1 MTDPF
6 MRTTPPPLPRT
17 QPAAPPPAAFSVG
30 LVAIVAAVAVFAMLG
45 TLGVAAFLLWGGPR
59 KSVVTTTTAETTENA
74 AAATPDSASA
84 PGPAP
89 TTTDTGKGAPKTPRE
104 NDPFS
109 TPHPILPP
117 AETAP
122 KQKPEPSLFD
132 SFVDA
137 LDWRSAMNALDGAI
151 TPIVIGNM
159 SPENLARL
167 NVTIACPKP
176 ESTESV
182 SLVVTKEEG
191 QPTAWEIHTSAKEE
205 PPLLATLS
213 FQEDELRLT
222 PMPKALSFKPLQRLL
237 SRSVL
242 LFATDDTRYTKGV
255 FLCMPTSSPKRGS
268 NPTACSLSGS
278 TTINLGDDKYV
289 APPLRIDD
297 AARMHCR
304 LQWSSGGKP
313 SDFRVTFRQG
323 KNKVPATPPA
333 EFVSPVEID
342 GKPGVYNY
350 PIPLLPLEFGES
362 SVALKAEADFKNGI
376 IRIVPIITGKE
387 VPSWLTLENL
397 AGQNCAKVIGDEL
410 ESIKWSLGKY
420 DPSHREL
427 RRSIPNLATILKGL
441 SLEKKDEE
449 TALALCDAYT
459 NKHSFVSTM
468 IANDPR
474 SRDDKSIPM
483 REWEDFA
490 KEQEP
495 AFDEI
500 KELALAKVRH
510 LHDAFATLQDVQ
522 FQIDRIESDAWLE
535 NKAYPVPLFIA
546 ADAPPPTATPSR
558 VPTTPPVAASPAG
571 DN

>member
-137 LDWRSAMNALDGAI
+137 LDWRSAMTTLDGVI

-176 ESTESV
+176 EPDKSV
-182 SLVVTKEEG
+182 LLQVTKDDG
-191 QPTAWEIHTSAKEE
+191 QPETWNIHTSDGHQ
-205 PPLLATLS
+205 PSLATISL
-213 FQEDELRLT
+213 EEGKLRLT
-222 PMPKALSFKPLQRLL
+222 PKPLAAKTPALQRLL

-350 PIPLLPLEFGES
+350 PIPLLPLELGES

-397 AGQNCAKVIGDEL
+397 AGQKCDKVIETEL
-410 ESIKWSLGKY
+410 DKLKEDLATY
-420 DPSHREL
+420 QDYHRND
-427 RRSIPNLATILKGL
+427 RRTIPNMRDLFK
-441 SLEKKDEE
+441 SLEFEKDNEDK
-449 TALALCDAYT
+449 ANALCQEYT
-459 NKHSFVSTM
+459 DKHHEVNVKT
-468 IANDPR
+468 
-474 SRDDKSIPM
+474 IPIK
-483 REWEDFA
+483 EWEDFA